1 MLVRQGEIR
10 ETMVSMS
17 IVVLPLLILAAK
29 IVMRERERS
38 GRRTVL
44 PNTLL
49 PRRVQ
54 PLADISRHAA
64 TD

>member
-10 ETMVSMS
+10 ETMVSS